1 MSKVFIKNISNK
13 KVMSNEGTEIGS
25 VYNITLDTQ
34 TGDLLE
40 LVVKPDMA
48 LDSSR
53 YSKDN
58 DYIYIPF
65 AAVKSIK
72 DFIVI
77 DDSIARLR

>member
-53 YSKDN
+53 YSEDN

-65 AAVKSIK
+65 AAVNSIK